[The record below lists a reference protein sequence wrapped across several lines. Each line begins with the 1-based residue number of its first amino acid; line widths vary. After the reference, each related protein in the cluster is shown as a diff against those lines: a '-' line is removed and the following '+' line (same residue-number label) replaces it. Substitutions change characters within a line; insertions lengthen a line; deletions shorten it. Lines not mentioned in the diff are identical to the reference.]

1 LNRHKIAFS
10 RVSEAFVIAKSHAW
24 VMPVSLAVV
33 TCVVI
38 TRPSS
43 AQSYTAPQSYGA
55 TPGNHS
61 WQLPTSGSQP
71 AAQSMVP
78 TASVAQIYA
87 AIDQRDYAVAVQGY
101 RSLAPQTAGNPTL
114 QAQAN
119 QIKQRL
125 IAIGIDEKLLS
136 IPMQN
141 TGTGSASNPA
151 NQGLHR
157 MPAVAGARPVNSARP
172 ADPVAAKAEALRQVA
187 IGRAALDRG
196 DVSAAMAAARS
207 AESMGVPESAFNPG
221 EPRVWQLVLDAESAA
236 RRSGISLTSGTGPID
251 GDADVVQTAG
261 LQTMGNPPGSDDAA
275 AVAQM
280 LFNSPQSPAAGNAS
294 PIQQVQNVQP
304 TQIPTS
310 YASEA
315 FQAGLKSLSQGDRSE
330 ARKKFLEAW
339 RYKSDLTSAER
350 DQLQDKLTL
359 LQPKRLVP
367 GPKSALANSNGGEL
381 TEIQKVQMEAEAKTR
396 RLYREVTSELANA
409 EQTKEKAPL
418 DSMDNLERLRR
429 RVDSSD
435 VDDKAKRSLIVL
447 VDRAIK
453 EQQSYIEANRAK
465 IELDIQNDSVK
476 TQMAREDAR
485 EQAIDEEVS
494 TLTDKFNGLIRDRR
508 YAEAEVV
515 AKQVGELK
523 PDSTIAKQM
532 AHNSRMKQMLQRN
545 QDLINQ
551 KEDGFLNT
559 MLDIEVSAIASS
571 NPDNPLQFSETWEET
586 SRLRLGRGDGDSRLS
601 EAEQEIRRKLT
612 NKVSANFR
620 NRPLGEVLND
630 LSAMSGVP
638 IVIDDRALSSVRI
651 TPEMPVTLPLREP
664 IKLES
669 ALNLILEQNELAH
682 MIKNDVLMITT
693 RQVKESDVETR
704 TYRVTDLVTPI
715 PNFVSGYEDGLA
727 GALRAAYQMTQPQA
741 DVRLVPMSAT
751 DLGSNMAASM
761 TPMSGGPQ
769 MTGGKNVLGQYH
781 SMGSQGGF
789 GPGGSPASGAGGGG
803 SFADFQSLIDLIQT
817 TVSPDTWDALGGPS
831 TMREY
836 PQNLSLVI
844 STTSDV
850 HDQITDLLE
859 SLRRLQNLQI
869 TIEVRFIT
877 LSDTFAEQIGV
888 DFDFQVD
895 DRNKTFPDEDGGE
908 SITVGFNGQ
917 GFTPDLDISFN
928 NTSFAGALVPAFGG
942 ANLGEASSLGFAIL
956 SDIEAFF
963 FIQAI
968 QTDNRTNV
976 MQAPKVTLF
985 DGQIATISDFSQQ
998 PFVTSITPVVGD
1010 FAVAQQPVIVVLNEG
1025 TQLNVQGIVSDDKRF
1040 VRLTLV
1046 PFFSQIGDVDTF
1058 TFEGSST
1065 STRSSRDETD
1075 TNGDGVIDEN
1085 DEVDSED
1092 EVEVVSGTT
1101 VQLPTFAFTT
1111 VSTTVSVP
1119 DGGTILL
1126 GGIKRLSEG
1135 RAERG
1140 VPMLSKIPYLS
1151 RLFRNVAVGRDAQS
1165 LMLMVTPRIIIQEEE
1180 ELAQT
1185 GFDPT
1190 RQ

>member
-1 LNRHKIAFS
+1 M
-10 RVSEAFVIAKSHAW
+10 VT
-24 VMPVSLAVV
+24 SLPAQAQFAPP
-33 TCVVI
+33 TA
-38 TRPSS
+38 TTSPTPAS
-43 AQSYTAPQSYGA
+43 AQAAQPPQSAQLKIGLIRSAIERRDYGA
-55 TPGNHS
+55 
-61 WQLPTSGSQP
+61 
-71 AAQSMVP
+71 
-78 TASVAQIYA
+78 
-87 AIDQRDYAVAVQGY
+87 AVLGY
-101 RSLAPQTAGNPTL
+101 RALT
-114 QAQAN
+114 
-119 QIKQRL
+119 
-125 IAIGIDEKLLS
+125 
-136 IPMQN
+136 PML
-141 TGTGSASNPA
+141 ASNPA
-151 NQGLHR
+151 LTGDAAKIKAQLTSIGIDAALLEMPQQNTTPSYASAGNSLQR
-157 MPAVAGARPVNSARP
+157 MPSVAGAKPMTGSAATVDP
-172 ADPVAAKAEALRQVA
+172 AAAKAETLRQVA

-196 DVSAAMAAARS
+196 DVQMALDAAGKAQS
-207 AESMGVPESAFNPG
+207 LGVPDKAFTAG

-236 RRSGISLTSGTGPID
+236 RRSGIALASATQNSSGAG
-251 GDADVVQTAG
+251 AVVQTAG
-261 LQTMGNPPGSDDAA
+261 GQTEDTA

-280 LFNSPQSPAAGNAS
+280 LFNGPAANSGNAGA
-294 PIQQVQNVQP
+294 PIQQVQA
-304 TQIPTS
+304 TQDIPKSNS

-315 FQAGLKSLSQGDRSE
+315 YQLGLQSLSQGDRSE

-339 RYKSDLTSAER
+339 RYKSDLSVAEQN
-350 DQLQDKLTL
+350 QLQDKLTL

-367 GPKSALANSNGGEL
+367 SSEKKSGEL
-381 TEIQKVQMEAEAKTR
+381 SEIEKVQLEAEAKTR

-409 EQTKEKAPL
+409 EQTKSDAPL
-418 DSMDNLERLRR
+418 DSLDLLERLRR

-447 VDRAIK
+447 VDRALK
-453 EQQSYIEANRAK
+453 EQKVYIDANRAK
-465 IELDIQNDSVK
+465 IDLDIINDSVK
-476 TQMAREDAR
+476 SEMAREDAR
-485 EQAIDEEVS
+485 DQAIDQEVS
-494 TLTDKFNGLIRDRR
+494 TLTDTFNGLIRDRR
-508 YAEAEVV
+508 YGEAEVI
-515 AKQVGELK
+515 AKQVGELL
-523 PDSTIAKQM
+523 PGSTIATQM
-532 AHNSRMKQMLQRN
+532 FHNARTKTMLLRN
-545 QDLINQ
+545 QDLRNA
-551 KEDGFLNT
+551 KEDGFLNE
-559 MLDIEVSAIASS
+559 LLAIEESS
-571 NPDNPLQFSETWEET
+571 IITNPNNPMSYTDGETWRQM
-586 SRLRLGRGDGDSRLS
+586 SIDRLGGADSDSRLS
-601 EAEQEIRRKLT
+601 EAEQAIRRKLS
-612 NKVSANFR
+612 NKVNIKFR

-651 TPEMPVTLPLREP
+651 TPELPVTLQLQDP
-664 IKLES
+664 IELKS
-669 ALNLILEQNELAH
+669 ALNLILEQSELTH
-682 MIKNDVLMITT
+682 LIKNDVLMITT
-693 RQVKESDVETR
+693 RQVKESNVWTK

-741 DVRLVPMSAT
+741 DVQLVPVSMT
-751 DLGSNMAASM
+751 DLGNNMASAMS
-761 TPMSGGPQ
+761 PMSGGPQ
-769 MTGGKNVLGQYH
+769 KHGGNNVLGQYH

-789 GPGGSPASGAGGGG
+789 GPGNSSGGGAGGGS
-803 SFADFQSLIDLIQT
+803 SFADFDSLIDLIQT

-836 PQNLSLVI
+836 SQNLSLVI

-850 HDQITDLLE
+850 HDQIADLLE

-877 LSDTFAEQIGV
+877 LSDSFAEQIGV
-888 DFDFQVD
+888 DFDFSVD
-895 DRNKTFPDEDGGE
+895 DNNKLPYPDEDGGP
-908 SITVGFNGQ
+908 SITIGATAG
-917 GFTPDLDISFN
+917 GTPTADLDITFE
-928 NTSFAGALVPAFGG
+928 NTSFDLAAPAFGG
-942 ANLGEASSLGFAIL
+942 ANLGSAANLGFSIL

-985 DGQIATISDFSQQ
+985 DGQIATISDFSQR

-1046 PFFSQIGDVDTF
+1046 PFFSQIGDVNTF
-1058 TFEGSST
+1058 TYEGSRT
-1065 STRSSRDETD
+1065 SRRSSRDQED
-1075 TNGDGVIDEN
+1075 TNGDGVVDEN
-1085 DEVDSED
+1085 DATDTED
-1092 EVEVVSGTT
+1092 EEEVISGTT

-1126 GGIKRLSEG
+1126 GGIKRLAES

-1151 RLFRNVAVGRDAQS
+1151 RLFKNVSVGRDARS

>member
-1 LNRHKIAFS
+1 MPIALA
-10 RVSEAFVIAKSHAW
+10 AFTMMVTTKPVKAQFG
-24 VMPVSLAVV
+24 MPP
-33 TCVVI
+33 T
-38 TRPSS
+38 
-43 AQSYTAPQSYGA
+43 QSPA
-55 TPGNHS
+55 T
-61 WQLPTSGSQP
+61 
-71 AAQSMVP
+71 VP
-78 TASVAQIYA
+78 TPSAASTKSA
-87 AIDQRDYAVAVQGY
+87 ASMKSAGERIGSVRSAIQQRDYATAVQGY
-101 RSLAPQTAGNPTL
+101 RALTPMLAGNPALAAEAAELKTQL
-114 QAQAN
+114 TNIGFDAALLDLPLKSSAPQATPAY
-119 QIKQRL
+119 
-125 IAIGIDEKLLS
+125 
-136 IPMQN
+136 
-141 TGTGSASNPA
+141 ASA
-151 NQGLHR
+151 NQGLQR
-157 MPAVAGARPVNSARP
+157 MPSVAGAKPMTDP
-172 ADPVAAKAEALRQVA
+172 AAAKAEALRQIA

-196 DVSAAMAAARS
+196 DVQAALGAAGKAQS
-207 AESMGVPESAFNPG
+207 LGVPENAFAAG

-236 RRSGISLTSGTGPID
+236 RRSGIALASATQNVASSGTPNSGMPNS
-251 GDADVVQTAG
+251 GMVVQTAG
-261 LQTMGNPPGSDDAA
+261 GQAPADDAA

-280 LFNSPQSPAAGNAS
+280 LFNQPAANTPS
-294 PIQQVQNVQP
+294 PIQQVQN
-304 TQIPTS
+304 TQDAPKSNS

-315 FQAGLKSLSQGDRSE
+315 YQLGLQSLSQGDRSE

-339 RYKSDLTSAER
+339 RYKSDLSVAEQN
-350 DQLQDKLTL
+350 QLQDKLTL

-367 GPKSALANSNGGEL
+367 SKGKDASEL
-381 TEIQKVQMEAEAKTR
+381 TEIDKVQLESEAKTR

-409 EQTKEKAPL
+409 EQTKSDAPL
-418 DSMDNLERLRR
+418 DSLDQLERLRR
-429 RVDSSD
+429 RVDGSD

-447 VDRAIK
+447 VDRALK
-453 EQQSYIEANRAK
+453 EQKTYIDANRAK
-465 IELDIQNDSVK
+465 IDLDIINDSVK
-476 TQMAREDAR
+476 SEMAREDAR
-485 EQAIDEEVS
+485 DQAIDQEVS
-494 TLTDKFNGLIRDRR
+494 TLTDTFNNLIRDRR
-508 YAEAEVV
+508 YGEAEVI
-515 AKQVGELK
+515 AKQVGELL
-523 PDSTIAKQM
+523 PGSTIAAQM
-532 AHNSRMKQMLQRN
+532 HHTARMKTMLLRN
-545 QDLINQ
+545 QDLKNA
-551 KEDGFLNT
+551 KEDGFLNE
-559 MLDIEVSAIASS
+559 MLAIEESAIIT
-571 NPDNPLQFSETWEET
+571 NPNNPISMPDSETWKQL
-586 SRLRLGRGDGDSRLS
+586 SIDRLGRADKDSRLS
-601 EAEQEIRRKLT
+601 EAEQAIRRKLS
-612 NKVSANFR
+612 NKVNIKFR

-638 IVIDDRALSSVRI
+638 IVIDERALSSVRV
-651 TPEMPVTLPLREP
+651 TAELPVSLQLQEP
-664 IKLES
+664 IMLQS

-682 MIKNDVLMITT
+682 MIRNDVLMITT
-693 RQVKESDVETR
+693 RQVKESNTYVE

-741 DVRLVPMSAT
+741 DVQLVPVSMS
-751 DLGSNMAASM
+751 DLGNNMASAM
-761 TPMSGGPQ
+761 TPMSGSPQ
-769 MTGGKNVLGQYH
+769 KYGGNNVLGQYH

-789 GPGGSPASGAGGGG
+789 GPGGSPGAGAGGGG

-850 HDQITDLLE
+850 HDQISDLLE

-877 LSDTFAEQIGV
+877 LSDSFAEQIGV

-895 DRNKTFPDEDGGE
+895 DNNKSFPDEDGGG
-908 SITVGFNGQ
+908 SITIGATAG
-917 GFTPDLDISFN
+917 GTPTADLDITFE
-928 NTSFAGALVPAFGG
+928 NTAFDLAAPAFGG
-942 ANLGEASSLGFAIL
+942 ANLGSAANLGFSIL

-985 DGQIATISDFSQQ
+985 DGQIATISDFSQR

-1046 PFFSQIGDVDTF
+1046 PFFSQIGDVNTF
-1058 TFEGSST
+1058 TFEGSRT
-1065 STRSSRDETD
+1065 TRRSSRDEED
-1075 TNGDGVIDEN
+1075 TNGDGVVDEN
-1085 DEVDSED
+1085 DAADSEEEED
-1092 EVEVVSGTT
+1092 IISGTT

-1126 GGIKRLSEG
+1126 GGIKRLAES

-1151 RLFRNVAVGRDAQS
+1151 RLFKNVSVGRDARS

>member
-1 LNRHKIAFS
+1 MPIA
-10 RVSEAFVIAKSHAW
+10 
-24 VMPVSLAVV
+24 L
-33 TCVVI
+33 
-38 TRPSS
+38 
-43 AQSYTAPQSYGA
+43 
-55 TPGNHS
+55 
-61 WQLPTSGSQP
+61 
-71 AAQSMVP
+71 
-78 TASVAQIYA
+78 A
-87 AIDQRDYAVAVQGY
+87 AITTMVTVTPAQAQFTPMPTKPSPTEATAKVTAIRSAIESRDYAAAVQGY
-101 RSLAPQTAGNPTL
+101 RALTPLLASNPALATD
-114 QAQAN
+114 AAK
-119 QIKQRL
+119 IKQQL
-125 IAIGIDEKLLS
+125 VGIGIDEALLTL
-136 IPMQN
+136 PPQN
-141 TGTGSASNPA
+141 LASNSG
-151 NQGLHR
+151 GLQR
-157 MPAVAGARPVNSARP
+157 MQAVSGATPMAGAATKLNP
-172 ADPVAAKAEALRQVA
+172 AAAKTEASRLVA

-196 DVSAAMAAARS
+196 DVTAALAAARQAQS
-207 AESMGVPESAFNPG
+207 LGVPENAFSAG

-236 RRSGISLTSGTGPID
+236 RRSGIALTAATQNVGNDSSGI
-251 GDADVVQTAG
+251 QTAG
-261 LQTMGNPPGSDDAA
+261 GQGSADDAS

-280 LFNSPQSPAAGNAS
+280 LFNSPSVNTGNPGA
-294 PIQQVQNVQP
+294 PIQQVQNIQGIA
-304 TQIPTS
+304 QSNS
-310 YASEA
+310 YASDA
-315 FQAGLKSLSQGDRSE
+315 YQLGLKALGQGDRSE

-339 RYKSDLTSAER
+339 RYKSDLSPAEQ

-367 GPKSALANSNGGEL
+367 ANNGDS
-381 TEIQKVQMEAEAKTR
+381 TEASEIDKVQMEAEAKTR

-409 EQTKEKAPL
+409 EQTKSDAPL
-418 DSMDNLERLRR
+418 DSLDQLERLRR
-429 RVDSSD
+429 RVDDSD
-435 VDDKAKRSLIVL
+435 VDDKAKRSLVVL

-453 EQQSYIEANRAK
+453 EQKTYIDANRAK
-465 IELDIQNDSVK
+465 IDLDIQNDSIK
-476 TQMAREDAR
+476 SEMARDDAR
-485 EQAIDEEVS
+485 DQAIEQEVS
-494 TLTDKFNGLIRDRR
+494 TLTEKFNDLIRDRR
-508 YAEAEVV
+508 YGEAEVI
-515 AKQVGELK
+515 AKQVGELL
-523 PDSTIAKQM
+523 PGSPIAKQM
-532 AHNSRMKQMLQRN
+532 HHTSRMKTMLLRN
-545 QDLINQ
+545 QDLKNA
-551 KEDGFLNT
+551 KEKGFLDT
-559 MLDIEVSAIASS
+559 MLAIEESAIQT
-571 NPDNPLQFSETWEET
+571 NPDIPLTMPDGDSWKQLSI
-586 SRLRLGRGDGDSRLS
+586 SRLGKADSDSRLS
-601 EAEQEIRRKLT
+601 EAEQAIRRKLS
-612 NKVSANFR
+612 NKVNIKFR

-638 IVIDDRALSSVRI
+638 IVIDDRALNSVRV
-651 TPEMPVTLPLREP
+651 TPELPVTLQLQDP
-664 IKLES
+664 IMLES

-693 RQVKESDVETR
+693 RQVKESNVFTK

-741 DVRLVPMSAT
+741 DVQLVPVSMT
-751 DLGSNMAASM
+751 DLGTNMAASM
-761 TPMSGGPQ
+761 SPMSGGPK
-769 MTGGKNVLGQYH
+769 MTGGNNVLGQYH
-781 SMGSQGGF
+781 SMGSQSGF
-789 GPGGSPASGAGGGG
+789 GPGSSPASGAGGGS
-803 SFADFQSLIDLIQT
+803 SFADFDSLIDLIQT

-850 HDQITDLLE
+850 HDQIADLLE

-877 LSDTFAEQIGV
+877 LSDSFAEQIGV
-888 DFDFQVD
+888 DFDFQID
-895 DRNKTFPDEDGGE
+895 DNNKTFPDEDGGP
-908 SITVGFNGQ
+908 SVTIGAGLGGVPTA
-917 GFTPDLDISFN
+917 DLDITFE
-928 NTSFAGALVPAFGG
+928 NTSFDLAAPAFGG
-942 ANLGEASSLGFAIL
+942 ANLGSAANLGFSIL

-985 DGQIATISDFSQQ
+985 DGQIATISDFSQR

-1058 TFEGSST
+1058 TYEGRR
-1065 STRSSRDETD
+1065 STRRSSENQED
-1075 TNGDGVIDEN
+1075 TNGDGV
-1085 DEVDSED
+1085 VDATDNED
-1092 EVEVVSGTT
+1092 EEDIIEGTT

-1126 GGIKRLSEG
+1126 GGIKRLAES

-1151 RLFRNVAVGRDAQS
+1151 RLFKNVSVGRDARS

>member
-1 LNRHKIAFS
+1 MNRHKTASTDMLKKTFVRVMSIALA
-10 RVSEAFVIAKSHAW
+10 AFTMLVTLEPAKAQLGQPSA
-24 VMPVSLAVV
+24 MAATQPASSTLAVGEK
-33 TCVVI
+33 I
-38 TRPSS
+38 GAIRS
-43 AQSYTAPQSYGA
+43 AIEQRE
-55 TPGNHS
+55 
-61 WQLPTSGSQP
+61 
-71 AAQSMVP
+71 
-78 TASVAQIYA
+78 YA
-87 AIDQRDYAVAVQGY
+87 KAVQGY
-101 RSLAPQTAGNPTL
+101 RSLTPLLAGNPALTAEAAKL
-114 QAQAN
+114 KTQLTDIGFDAALLDLPLAN
-119 QIKQRL
+119 
-125 IAIGIDEKLLS
+125 S
-136 IPMQN
+136 TP
-141 TGTGSASNPA
+141 TYASA
-151 NQGLHR
+151 NQGLQR
-157 MPAVAGARPVNSARP
+157 MPSVAGAKPILSP
-172 ADPVAAKAEALRQVA
+172 AAAKAEALRQIA

-196 DVSAAMAAARS
+196 DVRTALGAAGKAQS
-207 AESMGVPESAFNPG
+207 LGVPESAFAAG
-221 EPRVWQLVLDAESAA
+221 EPRIWQLVLDAESAA
-236 RRSGISLTSGTGPID
+236 RRSGIALASATDHSSASGMQDP
-251 GDADVVQTAG
+251 AMVVQTAG
-261 LQTMGNPPGSDDAA
+261 GQAPADDAA

-280 LFNSPQSPAAGNAS
+280 LFNQPAANAAS
-294 PIQQVQNVQP
+294 PIQQVQN
-304 TQIPTS
+304 TQETAKPNS

-315 FQAGLKSLSQGDRSE
+315 YQLGLQSLSQGDRSE

-339 RYKSDLTSAER
+339 RYKSDLSVAEQN
-350 DQLQDKLTL
+350 QLQDKLTL

-367 GPKSALANSNGGEL
+367 SKQKDSGEL
-381 TEIQKVQMEAEAKTR
+381 TEIDKVQLEAEAKTR

-409 EQTKEKAPL
+409 EQTKSDAPL
-418 DSMDNLERLRR
+418 DSLDQLERLRR
-429 RVDSSD
+429 RVDGSD

-447 VDRAIK
+447 VDRALK
-453 EQQSYIEANRAK
+453 EQKTYIDANRAK
-465 IELDIQNDSVK
+465 IDLDIINDSVK
-476 TQMAREDAR
+476 SEMAREDAR
-485 EQAIDEEVS
+485 DQAIDQEVS
-494 TLTDKFNGLIRDRR
+494 TLTDTFNSLIRDRR
-508 YAEAEVV
+508 YGEAEVI
-515 AKQVGELK
+515 AKQVGELL
-523 PDSTIAKQM
+523 PGSTIAAQM
-532 AHNSRMKQMLQRN
+532 HHTARMKTMLLRN
-545 QDLINQ
+545 QDLKNA
-551 KEDGFLNT
+551 KEDGFLNE
-559 MLDIEVSAIASS
+559 MLAIEESAIIT
-571 NPDNPLQFSETWEET
+571 NPNNPISMPDSETWKQL
-586 SRLRLGRGDGDSRLS
+586 SIDRLGRADSDSRLS
-601 EAEQEIRRKLT
+601 EAEQAIRRKLS
-612 NKVSANFR
+612 NKVNIKFR

-638 IVIDDRALSSVRI
+638 IIIDERALSSVRV
-651 TPEMPVTLPLREP
+651 TPELPVSLQLQDP
-664 IKLES
+664 IMLES
-669 ALNLILEQNELAH
+669 ALNLILEQNELSH
-682 MIKNDVLMITT
+682 MIKNDVLIITT
-693 RQVKESDVETR
+693 RQVKESNTFVR

-741 DVRLVPMSAT
+741 DVQLVPVSMS
-751 DLGSNMAASM
+751 DLGNNMASAM

-769 MTGGKNVLGQYH
+769 KFGGNNVLGQYH

-789 GPGGSPASGAGGGG
+789 GPGGSPSSGAGGGS

-850 HDQITDLLE
+850 HDQIADLLE

-877 LSDTFAEQIGV
+877 LSDAFAEQIGV

-895 DRNKTFPDEDGGE
+895 DNNDSFPDEDGGG
-908 SITVGFNGQ
+908 SITIGATAG
-917 GFTPDLDISFN
+917 GTPTADLDITFE
-928 NTSFAGALVPAFGG
+928 NTAFDLAAPAFGG
-942 ANLGEASSLGFAIL
+942 ANLGSAANLGFSIL

-985 DGQIATISDFSQQ
+985 DGQIATISDFSQR

-1046 PFFSQIGDVDTF
+1046 PFFSQIGDVNTF
-1058 TFEGSST
+1058 TFEGSRT
-1065 STRSSRDETD
+1065 TRRSSSDQED
-1075 TNGDGVIDEN
+1075 TNGDGVVDEN
-1085 DEVDSED
+1085 DAVDTEEEED
-1092 EVEVVSGTT
+1092 VISGTT

-1126 GGIKRLSEG
+1126 GGIKRLAES

-1151 RLFRNVAVGRDAQS
+1151 RLFKNVSVGRDARS

>member
-1 LNRHKIAFS
+1 MNRHKIAFS

-33 TCVVI
+33 TCGVI
-38 TRPSS
+38 AQPSL
-43 AQSYTAPQSYGA
+43 AQSYTPPS
-55 TPGNHS
+55 NHS
-61 WQLPTSGSQP
+61 WQLPTAPSTAP
-71 AAQSMVP
+71 PTAQSIAPSARV
-78 TASVAQIYA
+78 SQIHA
-87 AIDQRDYAVAVQGY
+87 AIDQRDYAGAVQGY
-101 RSLAPQTAGNPTL
+101 RSLAPQVVGNPTL

-125 IAIGIDEKLLS
+125 VSIGIDEKLLS
-136 IPMQN
+136 MPIQN
-141 TGTGSASNPA
+141 TAAAPENHPA
-151 NQGLHR
+151 NHGLHR
-157 MPAVAGARPVNSARP
+157 MPPVAGSRPLDP
-172 ADPVAAKAEALRQVA
+172 ATAKAEALRQVA

-207 AESMGVPESAFNPG
+207 AQSMGVPESAFHPG

-236 RRSGISLTSGTGPID
+236 RRSGISLASGTGPID
-251 GDADVVQTAG
+251 GDAAVVQTAG
-261 LQTMGNPPGSDDAA
+261 LQTMGNPSGTDDAA

-280 LFNSPQSPAAGNAS
+280 LFRSPQGNAAGNAAFGNAS
-294 PIQQVQNVQP
+294 QIQQVQNVQP
-304 TQIPTS
+304 APMPTS

-315 FQAGLKSLSQGDRSE
+315 FQMGLKSLGEGDRSE

-367 GPKSALANSNGGEL
+367 GTKSASANDNNGQL
-381 TEIQKVQMEAEAKTR
+381 SEIEKVQMEAEAKTR

-409 EQTKEKAPL
+409 EQTKESAPL

-453 EQQSYIEANRAK
+453 EQKTYIEANRAK

-485 EQAIDEEVS
+485 ERAIDEEVS

-571 NPDNPLQFSETWEET
+571 NPDNPLQFSEDWERISGT
-586 SRLRLGRGDGDSRLS
+586 RLRNRGGDSNLS
-601 EAEQEIRRKLT
+601 DAEQEIRQKLT

-638 IVIDDRALSSVRI
+638 IVIDERALSSVRI

-850 HDQITDLLE
+850 HDQILDLLE

-1065 STRSSRDETD
+1065 STRNSRTETD
-1075 TNGDGVIDEN
+1075 TNGDGVIDGD
-1085 DEVDSED
+1085 DEVDTED
-1092 EVEVVSGTT
+1092 EVEVISGTT